1 MPFIHNLFEKMDRVR
16 VIKDRD
22 TKEPYLI
29 RYYLFLKDRKK
40 FPFNITLHKI
50 LKSDDPIFHDHPWPF
65 FTIILKGGYCETT
78 PIYEWIE
85 EPENCSD
92 PRMTHTVRK
101 IVGHKTKWKGP
112 GSIIWHRA
120 TDLHYLLLKDEQ
132 PCTTLFFMGPQK
144 RNWGFLSKNGWTLW
158 SDYIK
163 R

>member
-1 MPFIHNLFEKMDRVR
+1 MPFMHNLFEKLDRVR

-50 LKSDDPIFHDHPWPF
+50 LKSDDPILHDHPWPV

-78 PIYEWIE
+78 PVYAYVE
-85 EPENCSD
+85 EPSDCSD
-92 PRMTHTVRK
+92 PRATRVVRK
-101 IVGHKTKWKGP
+101 IVNTKSKWRGP
-112 GSIIWHRA
+112 GSIIWHKA
-120 TDLHYLLLKDEQ
+120 TDLHYLLLNDEQ

-144 RNWGFLSKNGWTLW
+144 RDWGFMGKNGWTLW
-158 SDYIK
+158 SDFIK